1 MALAI
6 GVGLTPSFVR
16 TTRSQVLRVRERAF
30 IDAARVNGASSFR
43 IMVSH
48 VLPNSSGPVG
58 VLAILNFG
66 GVIMSVA
73 TLSFLGF
80 GAQPPA
86 AEWGSLI
93 NAGRDYLL
101 TAPWLSLLPGLVVV
115 LCALSMTVIAQIIEE
130 RQRG

>member
-1 MALAI
+1 
-6 GVGLTPSFVR
+6 
-16 TTRSQVLRVRERAF
+16 
-30 IDAARVNGASSFR
+30 
-43 IMVSH
+43 
-48 VLPNSSGPVG
+48 
-58 VLAILNFG
+58 
-66 GVIMSVA
+66 MSVA